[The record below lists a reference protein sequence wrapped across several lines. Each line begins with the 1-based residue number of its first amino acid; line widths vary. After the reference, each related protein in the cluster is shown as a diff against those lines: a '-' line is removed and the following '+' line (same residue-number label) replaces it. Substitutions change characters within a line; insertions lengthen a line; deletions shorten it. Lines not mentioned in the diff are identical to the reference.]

1 MNKSAI
7 IKSSIAKKWL
17 MSLTGLFL
25 CLFLAGHLA
34 GNLQLF
40 IGGWEGTVMFN
51 NYAEFMSS
59 HPAIQTIAWG
69 TKILIVLHVVL
80 ALFLVIRNRRARDVR
95 YKYNRPDKNSG
106 FASRTMGWMG
116 TLLLVFVVVHLINF
130 WAPMHYDHNFPIQMN
145 DEGNFYTAD
154 GIEHADSHLKKVNG
168 YSHVFIGTHDK
179 GRALRD
185 LCKVTKDFFSKKE
198 NGTMALLMTILY
210 VVSMVAVSFHLSH
223 GFSSA
228 FQSLGINHKKYNGL
242 IKITGISFAVII
254 PFAFAAIPIYLYIT
268 QV

>member
-1 MNKSAI
+1 
-7 IKSSIAKKWL
+7 

-154 GIEHADSHLKKVNG
+154 GIEHADSISISAHKWFFQPKEAGMILFRETKKADSALSFGGPYIADGIVHADSHLK
-168 YSHVFIGTHDK
+168 
-179 GRALRD
+179 
-185 LCKVTKDFFSKKE
+185 
-198 NGTMALLMTILY
+198 
-210 VVSMVAVSFHLSH
+210 
-223 GFSSA
+223 
-228 FQSLGINHKKYNGL
+228 
-242 IKITGISFAVII
+242 
-254 PFAFAAIPIYLYIT
+254 
-268 QV
+268 